1 MTLSVA
7 LRLGRVSNLP
17 TVTSNVLAAIALSGA
32 GAGWLHIAVVC
43 LAMSLMYVAGM
54 YLNDAFDRD
63 IDARERPDRPIP
75 SGQVAAITVFGAG
88 FGMLLAGILTIAAL
102 AVTTG
107 AGWRPIASASALAGL
122 IVVYD
127 MHHKGNRLGPL
138 IMGLCRVGVYA
149 TAALACGASLGRAL
163 LVGCGALL
171 CYLIGLTYVAK
182 SENLR
187 RIGALWPLAFLA
199 VPFVVGFP
207 TTPVATM
214 IFIFFLLW
222 TLRSLNFLRRRQIR
236 DTVVGLIAGISL
248 LDGLLVAGSDRP
260 ELAFVAIAAFFA
272 TALLQRAVPGT

>member
-32 GAGWLHIAVVC
+32 TSGWPHIAVVC

-88 FGMLLAGILTIAAL
+88 FGLLLAGILTIAAL

-107 AGWRPIASASALAGL
+107 AGWRPIASASGLAGL
-122 IVVYD
+122 IVLYD
-127 MHHKGNRLGPL
+127 MHHKGNKLGPL

-149 TAALACGASLGRAL
+149 TAALACGASLNRAL

-171 CYLIGLTYVAK
+171 AYLIGLTYVAK

-187 RIGALWPLAFLA
+187 RIGSLWPLAFLA
-199 VPFVVGFP
+199 APFVVGFP
-207 TTPVATM
+207 STPIATM

-236 DTVVGLIAGISL
+236 DTVIGLIAGISL
-248 LDGLLVAGSDRP
+248 LDGLLVAGTARP
-260 ELAFVAIAAFFA
+260 ELAFAAVAAFFA
-272 TALLQRAVPGT
+272 TALLQRVVPGT

>member
-1 MTLSVA
+1 MKLSVA

-32 GAGWLHIAVVC
+32 AAGWPHIAVVC

-63 IDARERPDRPIP
+63 LDARERPDRPIP
-75 SGQVAAITVFGAG
+75 AGEVAAITVFGAG
-88 FGMLLAGILTIAAL
+88 FGLLFAGILAIAAL

-107 AGWRPIASASALAGL
+107 AGWRPIASATVLAGL
-122 IVVYD
+122 IVAYD
-127 MHHKGNRLGPL
+127 MHHKGNRFGPL
-138 IMGLCRVGVYA
+138 IMGMCRVGVYA
-149 TAALACGASLGRAL
+149 TAALATGASLGRAL
-163 LVGCGALL
+163 LLGCGALL
-171 CYLIGLTYVAK
+171 AYLIGLTYVAK

-187 RIGALWPLAFLA
+187 ALGNLWPLAFLA

-207 TTPVATM
+207 STPIATAV
-214 IFIFFLLW
+214 FIFFVLW

-248 LDGLLVAGSDRP
+248 LDALMIAGSDRP
-260 ELAFVAIAAFFA
+260 ERAGGAVAAIFA
-272 TALLQRAVPGT
+272 TALLQRSVPGT